1 MTRRRPTL
9 HELLWPKDSA
19 FDALRAWPRGFGTR
33 ILTRVWEGYDLL
45 ASDELSRIKDF
56 ANVEQVERSL
66 TDLHYDKIVALQ
78 SGDEPFLPTREVPNF
93 DARHSAK
100 AMPPTN
106 DFGFKIRGGDLSLV
120 WPLEAKVV
128 SQAAR
133 VDDYLRDLKDKYLK
147 CRSSPFS
154 PEAGLIAYLVD
165 ANIEATCSAISAGI
179 GQSLARSKTFSKR
192 SHWTTDHV
200 RQVPA
205 NKRYASTF
213 RCHHL
218 LMPLS
223 LHSAAMQVGTC

>member
-19 FDALRAWPRGFGTR
+19 FDALKAWPRGFGTR
-33 ILTRVWEGYDLL
+33 ILTRVWEGYDRLV
-45 ASDELSRIKDF
+45 SEELSRIKDF
-56 ANVEQVERSL
+56 ANLEQVERSL

-78 SGDEPFLPTREVPNF
+78 TGDEPFLPTREVPNL

-100 AMPPTN
+100 AMPPAN

-128 SQAAR
+128 SQASR
-133 VDDYLRDLKDKYLK
+133 VDNYLRDLEDKYLQ

-154 PEAGLIAYLVD
+154 SEAGLIAYLVD
-165 ANIEATCSAISAGI
+165 ANVEATFSAISAGI
-179 GQSLARSKTFSKR
+179 GQVLVKSKTFSKR
-192 SHWTTDHV
+192 PHRTTEHV
-200 RQVPA
+200 RMVPPDRPYPA
-205 NKRYASTF
+205 RF

-218 LMPLS
+218 MMPLTID
-223 LHSAAMQVGTC
+223 LT